1 VWTRHTRRV
10 DTRRDGSDPGSALGT
25 LDDSDD
31 TTIDTGL
38 TYRVGEPVLIR
49 VRRRGHRYDI
59 GDEGEA
65 VELAGKPDGWLSET
79 QRLVA
84 EEGFNVNRSGV
95 VFVPAI
101 EGRDIAS
108 LALRL
113 AGTCR
118 TVYLSLL
125 ELAGV

>member
-1 VWTRHTRRV
+1 M
-10 DTRRDGSDPGSALGT
+10 DTRLDGSGLGPALGI
-25 LDDSDD
+25 LDDD

-38 TYRVGEPVLIR
+38 TYRVGEPVRIR

-65 VELAGKPDGWLSET
+65 VKRAGKPDGWLSET

-84 EEGFNVNRSGV
+84 KEGFNVNRRGV

-108 LALRL
+108 LTLRL
-113 AGTCR
+113 AETSR

-125 ELAGV
+125 ESAGP

>member
-1 VWTRHTRRV
+1 M
-10 DTRRDGSDPGSALGT
+10 DTRRDGSDLGSALGT
-25 LDDSDD
+25 LDDADD

-49 VRRRGHRYDI
+49 ARRRGHRYDI

-84 EEGFNVNRSGV
+84 EEGFNVNRRGV

-113 AGTCR
+113 ARTSR

-125 ELAGV
+125 ESAGV